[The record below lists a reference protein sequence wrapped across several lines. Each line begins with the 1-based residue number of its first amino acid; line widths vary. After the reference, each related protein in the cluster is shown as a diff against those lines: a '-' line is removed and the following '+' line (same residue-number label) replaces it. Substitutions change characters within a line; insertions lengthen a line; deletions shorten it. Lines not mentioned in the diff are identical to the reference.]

1 MLKRIKI
8 VISTLCLGLLVG
20 CTSSLSWDDNI
31 KKDIELLKNNIFYA
45 YVLNSKEDIQEYNEG
60 TNKEIKQ
67 EGYNFTV
74 KFVNVYNMIETETS
88 VSDYIAFAE
97 LSTKEE
103 AKNYYTFLNRENRMY
118 KMYISET
125 IVIITTSDKA
135 IELLN
140 YKFK

>member
-31 KKDIELLKNNIFYA
+31 KKDIELLKNNNFYA

-74 KFVNVYNMIETETS
+74 KFVNVYNIIETETS

>member
-31 KKDIELLKNNIFYA
+31 KKDIELLKNNNFYA

-135 IELLN
+135 I
-140 YKFK
+140 

>member
-31 KKDIELLKNNIFYA
+31 KKDIELLKNNNFYA

-97 LSTKEE
+97 LSTK
-103 AKNYYTFLNRENRMY
+103 
-118 KMYISET
+118 
-125 IVIITTSDKA
+125 
-135 IELLN
+135 
-140 YKFK
+140 

>member
-31 KKDIELLKNNIFYA
+31 KKDIELLKNNNFYA

>member
-31 KKDIELLKNNIFYA
+31 KKDIELLKNNNFYA

-125 IVIITTSDKA
+125 IAIITTSDKA

>member
-31 KKDIELLKNNIFYA
+31 KKDIELLKNNNFYA

-67 EGYNFTV
+67 EGYNFIV

>member
-31 KKDIELLKNNIFYA
+31 KKDIELLKNNNFYA

-103 AKNYYTFLNRENRMY
+103 AKNYFTFLNRENRMY
-118 KMYISET
+118 KIYISGT
-125 IVIITTSDKA
+125 IVIHTTSVKA
-135 IELLN
+135 TELLN

>member
-31 KKDIELLKNNIFYA
+31 KKDIELLKNNNFYA

-125 IVIITTSDKA
+125 IVIHTTSVKA
-135 IELLN
+135 TELLN

>member
-31 KKDIELLKNNIFYA
+31 KKDIELLKNNNFYA

-125 IVIITTSDKA
+125 IVMITTSDKA

>member
-20 CTSSLSWDDNI
+20 CTPSLSWDDNI
-31 KKDIELLKNNIFYA
+31 KKDIELLKNNNFYA

>member
-31 KKDIELLKNNIFYA
+31 KKDIELLKNNNFYA

-74 KFVNVYNMIETETS
+74 KFVNVHNMIETETS